1 MERVERMEIPF
12 DGILTLLIFLVGIPA
27 LVLQLI
33 SAAERRA
40 AMKRNGLDVQL
51 FLRQAIVIIGIGLVL
66 QFSFGHWLAG
76 KPDIR
81 EGDKKLI
88 EQFLWLLIFVPL
100 FYLAIQVS
108 QRIPEQYG
116 RRERIVE
123 KLTLDVLQETQKS
136 GRVGGSAFADLAD
149 LGKQCDPGQ
158 ERQMVVNALMQ
169 IVKTVLV
176 SPFYKGDSF
185 ETLIDELVHMLASD
199 PEPRD
204 LNNYDLAIKILSAIL
219 SAHPQAES
227 DYDRQRAVHAVS
239 KLGQSLIVHFKSVE
253 RDNIMLDYIDTLELA
268 LLKREMLTEI
278 SQALFEIGV
287 CAAREEHDFVFIA
300 ALDKMTTLAGNYS
313 DLPGE
318 FVTDLLGLLSHYWT
332 ETGSRKQFARER
344 FNGVKGLFGKPI
356 VTTLERSKKHL
367 ISTMYFDEADKLAHM
382 ADEIRRE
389 EAKKKAKTKPRRKN

>member
-1 MERVERMEIPF
+1 MEIPF

-51 FLRQAIVIIGIGLVL
+51 FLRQAIVIICIGFVL
-66 QFSFGHWLAG
+66 QFAFGHWLAG
-76 KPDIR
+76 KPDIQD
-81 EGDKKLI
+81 GDKKLI
-88 EQFLWLLIFVPL
+88 EQFLWLLIFIPL

-123 KLTLDVLQETQKS
+123 KLTLDVLQETQQK
-136 GRVGGSAFADLAD
+136 GRIGGSAFADLAD

-169 IVKTVLV
+169 IVKTMLAN
-176 SPFYKGDSF
+176 PYYKGDSF

-204 LNNYDLAIKILSAIL
+204 LINYETAIKILSAIL

-239 KLGQSLIVHFKSVE
+239 KLGQSLIVHFNSVE
-253 RDNIMLDYIDTLELA
+253 RDNIILEYIDSLEFA
-268 LLKREMLTEI
+268 LSKREMLTEV
-278 SQALFEIGV
+278 SQALFEIGA
-287 CAAREEHDFVFIA
+287 CAVREKHDFVFVA
-300 ALDKMTTLAGNYS
+300 ALDKITALAGS
-313 DLPGE
+313 SPPLPDE
-318 FVTDLLGLLSHYWT
+318 FVTDLLGLISHYWA
-332 ETGSRKQFARER
+332 EDGSRKKLAQGRFGEVKQFFR
-344 FNGVKGLFGKPI
+344 GPLPI
-356 VTTLERSKKHL
+356 ILERSRKHL
-367 ISTMYFDEADKLAHM
+367 ISTMYFDEADKLSQM
-382 ADEIRRE
+382 ADEIIQE
-389 EAKKKAKTKPRRKN
+389 KVKKKPKPKPRRKK

>member
-1 MERVERMEIPF
+1 MEIPF

-40 AMKRNGLDVQL
+40 AMKSNGLDVQS
-51 FLRQAIVIIGIGLVL
+51 FLRQAIAIIIIGFVL
-66 QFSFGHWLAG
+66 QFAFGYWLTG

-81 EGDKKLI
+81 DGDKKLI
-88 EQFLWLLIFVPL
+88 EQFLWLLIFIPL

-123 KLTLDVLQETQKS
+123 KLTQDVLQEAQKK
-136 GRVGGSAFADLAD
+136 GRIGGGAFADLAD

-158 ERQMVVNALMQ
+158 ERQMVVNALMM
-169 IVKTVLV
+169 IVKAMIA
-176 SPFYKGDSF
+176 SPFYRGDSF

-199 PEPRD
+199 PEPKD

-219 SAHPQAES
+219 STHPQAES

-253 RDNIMLDYIDTLELA
+253 RDNIMLDYIDSLELA
-268 LLKREMLTEI
+268 LLRREMLTEI

-287 CAAREEHDFVFIA
+287 CAVREKQDFVFIA
-300 ALDKMTTLAGNYS
+300 VLDKMTTLAGNYPE
-313 DLPGE
+313 LPGE
-318 FVTDLLGLLSHYWT
+318 FITDLLGLLSHYWT
-332 ETGSRKQFARER
+332 EVGSRRQFAQDR
-344 FNGVKGLFGKPI
+344 FNGVRGFLKKPI
-356 VTTLERSKKHL
+356 TAALERSRNHL
-367 ISTMYFDEADKLAHM
+367 ISSMYFDEADKLGQM
-382 ADEIRRE
+382 AEDIRRDDE
-389 EAKKKAKTKPRRKN
+389 ERKKREGKLRKRK